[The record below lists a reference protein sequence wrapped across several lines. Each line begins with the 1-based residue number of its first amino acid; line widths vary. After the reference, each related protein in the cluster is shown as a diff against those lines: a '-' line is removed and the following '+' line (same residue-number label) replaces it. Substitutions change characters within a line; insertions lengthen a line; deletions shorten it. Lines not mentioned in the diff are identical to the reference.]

1 VRESL
6 HPVGARVLGSTSHAP
21 RDDRFSLPSRVHN
34 QQTNSDALSRDAS
47 ILSNSAASI
56 GQQGNNTL
64 YTDLGLL
71 LLILLFGGSSKLR
84 SKPFTPWLWGSN
96 QIEHMF
102 SEWRSFEHGNTTWSC
117 YPFDVLPPHAARAR
131 ARDWASYLYKAYI
144 L

>member
-1 VRESL
+1 MRESL

-102 SEWRSFEHGNTTWSC
+102 SEWRSFEHGKHDVELLLSTSRQALR
-117 YPFDVLPPHAARAR
+117 PFARAT
-131 ARDWASYLYKAYI
+131 ALSSSLQP
-144 L
+144 LV